1 MSVSV
6 SSYFSNEKHIKTIYE
21 DLRKGPV
28 LGLRPF
34 LATESPLQTT
44 NNSFYFVLKLYFVL
58 EILIFPFCL
67 FGYVEKRLDK
77 KAIVSFNIYGV
88 TGWTAN
94 DCKTQLPDI
103 SRSKDNQSMT
113 FGRLIHFR
121 PMFLLWINQVVS
133 FH

>member
-21 DLRKGPV
+21 DLRKGPL

-44 NNSFYFVLKLYFVL
+44 NNSFYFMLKLYFVL
-58 EILIFPFCL
+58 EILIFLSCL
-67 FGYVEKRLDK
+67 FVCVEKRLDK

-88 TGWTAN
+88 TGWTTN
-94 DCKTQLPDI
+94 DCKTHI
-103 SRSKDNQSMT
+103 TRYVKK
-113 FGRLIHFR
+113 
-121 PMFLLWINQVVS
+121 
-133 FH
+133 